1 VRALCILLIGAASA
15 FAQQQAEPSGRFYG
29 PLVSGNWATK
39 TLQQKARVV
48 LSQPIILSQP
58 CSVPLLEAEIPHDV
72 HFTIRQLPPRLD
84 KLAPMPQA
92 TLPAPS
98 CDFASPR

>member
-1 VRALCILLIGAASA
+1 MRALCILLIGAASA

-58 CSVPLLEAEIPHDV
+58 CSVPLLEAQIPQDV
-72 HFTIRQLPPRLD
+72 HYTIQHVTPNMD
-84 KLAPMPQA
+84 KVSPMPQA
-92 TLPAPS
+92 TLPAPP
-98 CDFASPR
+98 CPR